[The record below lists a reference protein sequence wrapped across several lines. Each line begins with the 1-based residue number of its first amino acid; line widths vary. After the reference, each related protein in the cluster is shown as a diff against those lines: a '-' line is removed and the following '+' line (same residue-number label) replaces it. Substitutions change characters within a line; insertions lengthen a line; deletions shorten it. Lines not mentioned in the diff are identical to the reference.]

1 MRVLNL
7 KNTNY
12 PKNIV
17 CIAAHPDDEVLGLGG
32 TLIKHV
38 NSGDKVFIILL
49 SEGESSKI
57 EKNKKNPHRKL
68 NAEECSNIIGS
79 NLYKIFDYPD
89 QELDTIPI
97 LEIIKNLEKI
107 LKKLR
112 PDIAYVHHQGDLNK
126 DHQIASQSTLTA
138 LRPMNKFDLHTE
150 IRSFETPSST
160 DQSPFEGQFIFK
172 PNFYVS
178 IENIWDKKVDA
189 LKTYNKEL
197 HNFPHPR
204 SLKSI
209 ESLAIKRGMESGFKK
224 AEAFMVL
231 RRMWK

>member
-1 MRVLNL
+1 M
-7 KNTNY
+7 
-12 PKNIV
+12 
-17 CIAAHPDDEVLGLGG
+17 AHPDDEVLGLGG

-38 NSGDKVFIILL
+38 NDGDKVFIIIL
-49 SEGESSKI
+49 SEGENAKT
-57 EKNKKNPHRKL
+57 KFTQKNPHRKI

-107 LKKLR
+107 LEKLR

-126 DHQIASQSTLTA
+126 DHQIASQSALTA

-160 DQSPFEGQFIFK
+160 DQSPLEGQFIF
-172 PNFYVS
+172 
-178 IENIWDKKVDA
+178 
-189 LKTYNKEL
+189 L
-197 HNFPHPR
+197 
-204 SLKSI
+204 
-209 ESLAIKRGMESGFKK
+209 
-224 AEAFMVL
+224 
-231 RRMWK
+231 